1 MKRFRNLVIGGIQ
14 SKVFNLI
21 LLTVLLLSAAC
32 LAVSID
38 HANMLEELAA
48 ESGARQQAAIQKTTD
63 AVMGTV
69 IDQALS
75 RSTELKAYIADELF
89 RGLETRVR
97 MMGDYAERLFSDPQA
112 YPGRPYAA
120 PDAGQNGQVV
130 TQLMLAEGVDA
141 GIQALSD
148 RIALA
153 ANMDDLMAALFEASA
168 VTNSCFIA
176 LPEGAFLVT
185 DDRSAAKLNTSGE
198 PLSYDPRTRPWY
210 RQAVESGGL
219 IFTDVE
225 VDAFTGD
232 AGVVCAMPVY
242 VRGELAAV
250 VGSDLFLTTMQTAV
264 QSSDENGGYLCVI
277 NQNGHVVF
285 SPRTEG
291 VFQVLPASS
300 AADLRQSDNAG
311 LAALAADAMQGKT
324 DTRLITLEGEEYY
337 AVGAPMHTLGWA
349 LISVCRRD
357 VAHLPT
363 QMLMTGFGQ
372 IQQET
377 AASYQEK
384 TARTKAAA
392 IALLIA
398 VSLLMLFCALALS
411 KRIVRPLNT
420 ITKRISE
427 MTGGEMEFTME
438 DAYRTGDEVEELAQ
452 SFAAVSHRAAEYLDA
467 VRRVTAEKER
477 IGTEL
482 SLATKIQAAMLPHT
496 FPAFP
501 DRPDFD
507 IYASMDPAREVGGDF
522 YDYFLIDDDHLCM
535 VIADVSGKGV
545 PAALFMMAS
554 RIILQSAAMLG
565 LSPAAILTKAN
576 ETICSGNEAQMF
588 VTVWL
593 GILEL
598 STGRLTC
605 ANAGHEYPVLKRPGG
620 EYTLYKDRH
629 GFVVGGMEGT
639 RYREYELGLEPG
651 SRLFVYTD
659 GLTEATNADDE
670 LFGAGRMIAALNER
684 PDATPQEV
692 LRNMRAAVDGF
703 VQEAEQFDDLTMLCM
718 EYKGRGA

>member
-141 GIQALSD
+141 GIPALSD
-148 RIALA
+148 RIALS

-232 AGVVCAMPVY
+232 AGIVCAMPVY

-250 VGSDLFLTTMQTAV
+250 VGSDLFLTTMQAAV

-670 LFGAGRMIAALNER
+670 LFGAGRMIAALNEH
-684 PDATPQEV
+684 PDAAPQEV

>member
-684 PDATPQEV
+684 PDAAPQEV

>member
-69 IDQALS
+69 VGQALS

-141 GIQALSD
+141 GIPALSD
-148 RIALA
+148 RIALS

-250 VGSDLFLTTMQTAV
+250 VGSDLFLTTMQAAV

-311 LAALAADAMQGKT
+311 LAALATDAMQGKT
-324 DTRLITLEGEEYY
+324 DMRLITLEGEEYY

-377 AASYQEK
+377 SASYQEK

-620 EYTLYKDRH
+620 EYALYKDRH

-684 PDATPQEV
+684 PDAAPQEV

>member
-311 LAALAADAMQGKT
+311 LAALAADTMQGKT

-452 SFAAVSHRAAEYLDA
+452 SFAAVSHRAAEYLDD

-670 LFGAGRMIAALNER
+670 LFGAGRMIAALNEH
-684 PDATPQEV
+684 PDAAPQEV